1 MNWTFLTQL
10 PHPIGVPGGG
20 VGNGLLGTI
29 IVIGLATAMAVPLGL
44 LTGIYLALFGRGPI
58 PEALRFLSD
67 VLSGVPSIAI
77 GLFAYA
83 VLVAPLKHFSGFSAS
98 FAFMMLML
106 PLLVRTSEQAIRSVP
121 QTVREGALALGMSN
135 FRATVY
141 IVLPTAR
148 PAIITALLLA
158 IARVTGETAPLLFT
172 AFGSAVLGGESE
184 PADGGARAASL
195 QLRDL
200 AVSRVAAAGVGRRVP
215 AGARG
220 AGAQPRRALHAEPRD
235 AGARELTAAPALDQ
249 LLATDDLSA
258 YYGERKAVGN
268 VTIGFARKAV
278 TALIGPSGCGKTTLL
293 RCLNRIHEVA
303 LRRARAG
310 PRAARRAGH
319 LRRRRGPD
327 VHPPAHRHG
336 VPAARTR
343 SRRSRSSI
351 TRWRA
356 RRAA

>member
-1 MNWTFLTQL
+1 MSVGIMRYRRLGLRRATASLGTALALACAAVAAGSLLAILGYVVVQGVGAVNWDFLTQL

-20 VGNGLLGTI
+20 VGNGILGTFI
-29 IVIGLATAMAVPLGL
+29 IIGLATLMAVPIGL

-106 PLLVRTSEQAIRSVP
+106 PLLVRTSEGAIRSVP

-135 FRATVY
+135 FRATVQ

-172 AFGSAVLGGESE
+172 AFGTQFWESNPNNPMAVLALQVFNYAISPYPNWQAQAWAGAFLLVLAVFVLSL
-184 PADGGARAASL
+184 GARL
-195 QLRDL
+195 ML
-200 AVSRVAAAGVGRRVP
+200 SRAM
-215 AGARG
+215 RG
-220 AGAQPRRALHAEPRD
+220 
-235 AGARELTAAPALDQ
+235 LD
-249 LLATDDLSA
+249 S
-258 YYGERKAVGN
+258 
-268 VTIGFARKAV
+268 
-278 TALIGPSGCGKTTLL
+278 
-293 RCLNRIHEVA
+293 
-303 LRRARAG
+303 
-310 PRAARRAGH
+310 
-319 LRRRRGPD
+319 
-327 VHPPAHRHG
+327 
-336 VPAARTR
+336 
-343 SRRSRSSI
+343 
-351 TRWRA
+351 
-356 RRAA
+356 

>member
-1 MNWTFLTQL
+1 MSVASLRYRRLGQRRAYAWLGTASALLCAAIAAGALLAILGYVVVQGIGAVNWTFLTQL

-172 AFGSAVLGGESE
+172 AFGTQFWEANPNQPMAVLALQVFNYAISPYPEWQRQ
-184 PADGGARAASL
+184 AWGGAFL
-195 QLRDL
+195 LVL
-200 AVSRVAAAGVGRRVP
+200 AVLVLSL
-215 AGARG
+215 GARFMLS
-220 AGAQPRRALHAEPRD
+220 RAMR
-235 AGARELTAAPALDQ
+235 GLD
-249 LLATDDLSA
+249 S
-258 YYGERKAVGN
+258 
-268 VTIGFARKAV
+268 
-278 TALIGPSGCGKTTLL
+278 
-293 RCLNRIHEVA
+293 
-303 LRRARAG
+303 
-310 PRAARRAGH
+310 
-319 LRRRRGPD
+319 
-327 VHPPAHRHG
+327 
-336 VPAARTR
+336 
-343 SRRSRSSI
+343 
-351 TRWRA
+351 
-356 RRAA
+356 